1 MELKE
6 SSSYGPDGI
15 HPSVLKHSADA
26 LAIPLTVIFNMS
38 NTTSC
43 LPSQWLTAHVTPIY
57 KHSGTRL
64 STENYRP
71 ISLTSIVCKIF
82 EGILKDEIMIHL
94 LSNELINSSQHG
106 FLLRRSCQSVLREI
120 ISDWTSVLNKIKTIL
135 TVYLLTLKRHLIQ
148 FPIVNYYIN

>member
-1 MELKE
+1 MQDVTFSIDKIRKKLMELKE
-6 SSSYGPDGI
+6 SSSCGPDGI

-26 LAIPLTVIFNMS
+26 LAIPLTVIFNVS
-38 NTTSC
+38 YTTSC

-82 EGILKDEIMIHL
+82 ESILKDEIMIHL
-94 LSNELINSSQHG
+94 LSNKLINSS
-106 FLLRRSCQSVLREI
+106 
-120 ISDWTSVLNKIKTIL
+120 
-135 TVYLLTLKRHLIQ
+135 
-148 FPIVNYYIN
+148 